1 MIRECFNKFFYYFS
15 KNKGNFIKYFL
26 LSFIAG
32 VLELFGV
39 VLTYPFVIKLLSQ
52 NEQTS
57 FLTSPIVMG
66 LGIVFFFL
74 AKNIFMIFYTYV
86 QTKFVKT
93 IEVEVNMSFMKYFL
107 TAPYQETSKI
117 PFAQKSNIY
126 GLLIPNTINNF
137 ILRLLNLSVNCF
149 IFFLISA
156 FLVIKFPIA
165 MLVTT
170 ICACI
175 MISVQN
181 VFFKPKL
188 DSVSKQIS
196 EASALYGQK
205 SNDVLLNL
213 KGVNVSNNG
222 KFFYENYKQA
232 ISNFFKLSSTT
243 SFLNTI
249 PSYVTEP
256 LIIILL
262 LVLLSIIS
270 IQSYTAPDRLLA
282 SFAIIVLAIFRLAPT
297 ISRIQTNLNGI
308 NSVKHIVQELL
319 NYCEKFHI
327 DCLNE
332 INEPNFTEFK
342 DKLELKN
349 VCYQY
354 ENGFCALKNI
364 NLEIKKGDFIGI
376 AGLSGAGKTTLVD
389 VISGLLIPTT
399 GEIFIDGELKS
410 SKLLKIGY
418 IPQEFNIIN
427 GTIKD
432 NVTFGNSSID
442 DNRVI
447 EVLKQAQLF
456 EFIKENY
463 KEGIEANPF
472 VDSTGF
478 SQGQKQRLAIARA
491 LYSNPDIL
499 ILDEATSSLD
509 LKTEDGICNV
519 LLTLKGDK
527 TIIAIAHRLS
537 TIKSAD
543 KIIFMK
549 NAEIVNI
556 SAFNNLINESE
567 DFKELV
573 KLASLK

>member
-1 MIRECFNKFFYYFS
+1 M
-15 KNKGNFIKYFL
+15 
-26 LSFIAG
+26 G
-32 VLELFGV
+32 VA
-39 VLTYPFVIKLLSQ
+39 LTYPFVVKLLSQ
-52 NEQTS
+52 HEQTS
-57 FLTSPIVMG
+57 LLTSPLVLGLSIV
-66 LGIVFFFL
+66 LLFL
-74 AKNIFMIFYTYV
+74 AKNIFMIFYTYI

-93 IEVEVNMSFMKYFL
+93 VEIEVSLSFMKYFL
-107 TAPYQETSKI
+107 TAPYQDTSKI
-117 PFAQKSNIY
+117 SFAQKSNIY

-137 ILRLLNLSVNCF
+137 ILRLLNLSVNFF
-149 IFFLISA
+149 IFFLISV

-165 MLVTT
+165 MIATT
-170 ICACI
+170 ICAYI
-175 MISVQN
+175 MICTQN

-188 DSVSKQIS
+188 EAVSKQIS
-196 EASALYGQK
+196 KASALCRQN
-205 SNDVLLNL
+205 SNNILLNL
-213 KGVNVSNNG
+213 KSVKISNNG
-222 KFFYENYKQA
+222 GFFYENYKQA
-232 ISNFFKLSSTT
+232 IMNFFKLSNTT

-249 PSYVTEP
+249 PPYVTEP

-270 IQSYTAPDRLLA
+270 VQSYTTPDKLLA
-282 SFAIIVLAIFRLAPT
+282 SFAIIVSAIFRLAPT

-308 NSVKHIVQELL
+308 NSAMHIVKELL
-319 NYCEKFHI
+319 NYCEIFHLDRI
-327 DCLNE
+327 DN
-332 INEPNFTEFK
+332 ISEPEFIEFK
-342 DKLELKN
+342 DKLELKDIF
-349 VCYQY
+349 YQY
-354 ENGFCALKNI
+354 ENGYRALRNI

-389 VISGLLIPTT
+389 VISGLLIPTE
-399 GEIFIDGELKS
+399 GEILVDGNLKS
-410 SKLLKIGY
+410 AKPLKIGY

-432 NVTFGNSSID
+432 NVTFGNSNID
-442 DNRVI
+442 DNKVI

-456 EFIKENY
+456 EFITENY

-472 VDSTGF
+472 VDSIGF

-499 ILDEATSSLD
+499 IMDEATSSLD
-509 LKTEDGICNV
+509 LKTEDDICNV
-519 LLTLKGDK
+519 LLSLKGDK

-573 KLASLK
+573 RLASLK

>member
-1 MIRECFNKFFYYFS
+1 MIRECFNKFFYYFH
-15 KNKGNFIKYFL
+15 KNKRNFIKYSL

-32 VLELFGV
+32 ILELLGV
-39 VLTYPFVIKLLSQ
+39 ALTYPFVVKLLSQ
-52 NEQTS
+52 HEQNS
-57 FLTSPIVMG
+57 LLTSPLVLGLSIV
-66 LGIVFFFL
+66 LLFL
-74 AKNIFMIFYTYV
+74 AKNIFMIFYTYI

-93 IEVEVNMSFMKYFL
+93 VEIEVSLSFMKYFL
-107 TAPYQETSKI
+107 TAPYQDTSKI
-117 PFAQKSNIY
+117 SFAQKSNIY

-137 ILRLLNLSVNCF
+137 ILRLLNLSVNFF
-149 IFFLISA
+149 IFFLISV

-165 MLVTT
+165 MIATT
-170 ICACI
+170 ICAYI
-175 MISVQN
+175 MICTQN

-188 DSVSKQIS
+188 EAVSKQIS
-196 EASALYGQK
+196 KASALCRQN
-205 SNDVLLNL
+205 SNNILLNL
-213 KGVNVSNNG
+213 KSVKISNNG
-222 KFFYENYKQA
+222 GFFYENYKQA
-232 ISNFFKLSSTT
+232 IMNFFKLSNTT

-249 PSYVTEP
+249 PPYVTEP

-270 IQSYTAPDRLLA
+270 VQSYTTPDKLLA
-282 SFAIIVLAIFRLAPT
+282 SFAIIVSAIFRLAPT

-308 NSVKHIVQELL
+308 NSAMHIVKELL
-319 NYCEKFHI
+319 NYCEIFHLDRI
-327 DCLNE
+327 DN
-332 INEPNFTEFK
+332 ISEPEFIEFK
-342 DKLELKN
+342 DKLELKDIF
-349 VCYQY
+349 YQY
-354 ENGFCALKNI
+354 ENGYRALRNI

-389 VISGLLIPTT
+389 IISGLLIPTE
-399 GEIFIDGELKS
+399 GEILVDGNLKPA
-410 SKLLKIGY
+410 KPLKIGY

-432 NVTFGNSSID
+432 NVTFGNSNID

-456 EFIKENY
+456 EFITENY

-472 VDSTGF
+472 VDSIGF

-499 ILDEATSSLD
+499 IMDEATSSLD
-509 LKTEDGICNV
+509 LKTEDDICNV
-519 LLTLKGDK
+519 LLSLKGDK

-573 KLASLK
+573 RLASLK